1 MLKHSRL
8 YLALQ
13 NFKGAQGNEAYLK
26 EAFEQIAKAAFYTGY
41 TGCFLINKGQDDQY
55 KIKLTCIEFYY
66 HEDNGGIKDP
76 KKYLK
81 GEEEFGYPLG
91 ALCHNPSGI
100 DVLFD
105 SPNKEYH
112 ASFLIRGYKA
122 IQKGKPDYENN
133 KKSRKWNTQDV
144 WYDLMGGANMLDK
157 GTFSIEWVDEES
169 DEQNVVYTMERV
181 NLEGQDR
188 KYNRKWAYTKNPI

>member
-1 MLKHSRL
+1 MKYSNL

-13 NFKGAQGNEAYLK
+13 NFKGAQGDEMNLAK
-26 EAFEQIAKAAFYTGY
+26 AFEQIAKAAFYTGY
-41 TGCFLINKGQDDQY
+41 FLVNKGQNDEY

-66 HEDNGGIKDP
+66 HEDKGEIKDP

-81 GEEEFGYPLG
+81 GEKEFDYPIG
-91 ALCHNPSGI
+91 ALCPNPSGI

-122 IQKGKPDYENN
+122 IQNGKPDYENN
-133 KKSRKWNTQDV
+133 QKSKKWNTQDV
-144 WYDLMGGANMLDK
+144 WYDLFGGANMLNT
-157 GTFSIEWVDEES
+157 GSFSIEWVDEVS
-169 DEQNVVYTMERV
+169 DEPNVVYTMERV
-181 NLEGQDR
+181 NLEELDR
-188 KYNRKWAYTKNPI
+188 KNNRKWAYTKYPIKRD

>member
-1 MLKHSRL
+1 MKYSNL

-13 NFKGAQGNEAYLK
+13 NFKGAQGDERNLAK
-26 EAFEQIAKAAFYTGY
+26 AFEQIAKAAFYTGY
-41 TGCFLINKGQDDQY
+41 FLVNKGQNDEY

-66 HEDNGGIKDP
+66 HEDKGEIKDP

-81 GEEEFGYPLG
+81 GEKEFDYPIG
-91 ALCHNPSGI
+91 ALCPNPSGI

-122 IQKGKPDYENN
+122 IQNGKPDYENN
-133 KKSRKWNTQDV
+133 QKSKKWNTQDV
-144 WYDLMGGANMLDK
+144 WYDLLGGANMLNT
-157 GTFSIEWVDEES
+157 GSFSIEWVDEVS
-169 DEQNVVYTMERV
+169 DEPNVVYTMERV
-181 NLEGQDR
+181 NLEELDR
-188 KYNRKWAYTKNPI
+188 KNNRKWAYTKYPIKED

>member
-1 MLKHSRL
+1 MMYSKL

-13 NFKGAQGNEAYLK
+13 DFKGAQGDESHLAK
-26 EAFEQIAKAAFYTGY
+26 SFERIAKAAFYSGY
-41 TGCFLINKGQDDQY
+41 FLVNKGRNDEY

-81 GEEEFGYPLG
+81 GEQEFGYPTG
-91 ALCHNPSGI
+91 ALCPNPSGI

-105 SPNKEYH
+105 SSSKEYH

-122 IQKGKPDYENN
+122 IQNGKSDYENN
-133 KKSRKWNTQDV
+133 QKSKKWNTQDV
-144 WYDLMGGANMLDK
+144 WYDLLGGANMLDT

-169 DEQNVVYTMERV
+169 DEPNVVYTMERV
-181 NLEGQDR
+181 NLEEQDR
-188 KYNRKWAYTKNPI
+188 ENNRKWAYTKYPI